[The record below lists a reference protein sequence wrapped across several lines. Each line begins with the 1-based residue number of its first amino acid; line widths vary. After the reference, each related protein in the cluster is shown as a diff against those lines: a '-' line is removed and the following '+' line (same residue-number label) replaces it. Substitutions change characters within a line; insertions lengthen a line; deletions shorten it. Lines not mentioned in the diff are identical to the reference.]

1 MTTAVKELDPPA
13 WSAAS
18 YLVTPPPS
26 PITSPRSPI
35 TPCMLPQIPTPV
47 STPTRSGSSSSP
59 CVAWGISV
67 DELCALADKR
77 EGDTLLF
84 GTCGIDQVQPLSVGH
99 TYRTTASID
108 SVSRRTTR
116 DGSVLDSLTVTVTL
130 FDTTAPAGPVGAV
143 TSVYLF
149 KRGQN

>member
-1 MTTAVKELDPPA
+1 MTTAVKELDPGLAGRQLPGDTTTISRHQ
-13 WSAAS
+13 SA
-18 YLVTPPPS
+18 
-26 PITSPRSPI
+26 ITDHALHAAADPDADEYAHSIWFLIISLRG
-35 TPCMLPQIPTPV
+35 M
-47 STPTRSGSSSSP
+47 
-59 CVAWGISV
+59 GISV

-84 GTCGIDQVQPLSVGH
+84 GTCGIDQHQPLSVGH

-116 DGSVLDSLTVTVTL
+116 DGSILDSLTVTVTL
-130 FDTTAPAGPVGAV
+130 FDTTAPTDAVGMV

>member
-1 MTTAVKELDPPA
+1 MTTAVKELDPGLVGRQLPGDTTTISHHQSA
-13 WSAAS
+13 ITDHALHAAS
-18 YLVTPPPS
+18 DPDAGEHAHSIWFL
-26 PITSPRSPI
+26 IIALRG
-35 TPCMLPQIPTPV
+35 M
-47 STPTRSGSSSSP
+47 
-59 CVAWGISV
+59 GISV